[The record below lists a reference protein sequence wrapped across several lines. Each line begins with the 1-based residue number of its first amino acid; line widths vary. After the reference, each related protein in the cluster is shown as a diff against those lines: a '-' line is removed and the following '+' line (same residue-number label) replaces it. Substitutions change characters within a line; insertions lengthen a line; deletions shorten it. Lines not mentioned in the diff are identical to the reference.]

1 MIREDI
7 NNVEA
12 KVKSTVP
19 KGGGPKH
26 ALLPQES
33 LTKIQK
39 EVNQQSQR
47 YVEILANWGT

>member
-1 MIREDI
+1 MIEEGI

-12 KVKSTVP
+12 KVKSTVS
-19 KGGGPKH
+19 KGEGPKH

-39 EVNQQSQR
+39 EFNQQSQR
-47 YVEILANWGT
+47 YVGILANWDT